1 MSEKDFERRIKS
13 ESKAVIRVTNKN
25 LVCKDCLFKYDDDTK
40 LGNTS
45 KCAIYKVKPNL
56 ILLGGK
62 CEFYKRDVAR
72 YTAER
77 DV

>member
-1 MSEKDFERRIKS
+1 MSEKEFERRIKS
-13 ESKAVIRVTNKN
+13 ESKAAIRVTNKS
-25 LVCKDCLFKYDDDTK
+25 LVCKDCLFKYNDDVK
-40 LGNTS
+40 LGNIS
-45 KCAIYKVKPNL
+45 KCAVYKAKPNL

-62 CEFYKRDVAR
+62 CEFYKHDVAR

>member
-1 MSEKDFERRIKS
+1 MSEKEFERRIKS
-13 ESKAVIRVTNKN
+13 ESKAAIRVTNKN
-25 LVCKDCLFKYDDDTK
+25 LVCKDCLFKYNDDTK

-45 KCAIYKVKPNL
+45 KCAIYKAKRIF

-62 CEFYKRDVAR
+62 CEFYKHDVAR